1 MVFPAV
7 TAETFMR
14 LSVIFDSQFKAN
26 QQLLTPGVK
35 LLQPNAAKTIEL
47 PLKVSASKKEK
58 HWLKIDTPLN
68 LSAIGYGILGKYV
81 LKNLWLR

>member
-47 PLKVSASKKEK
+47 PLKVSASKK
-58 HWLKIDTPLN
+58 
-68 LSAIGYGILGKYV
+68 
-81 LKNLWLR
+81 